1 MVQKRNEFMSHPTIF
16 AQATGRGA
24 AAIAVIRLS
33 GPDTA
38 LALAAL
44 GAHPLPSPRV
54 ATRVRLRAPG
64 TGVVLDD
71 ALVLWFPGPA
81 SFTGEDSAELSIH
94 GGRAV
99 IEAVAAALGGI
110 ESLRP
115 AEPGEFTRRA
125 FENGKL
131 DLTQVEAVADLVAA
145 ETEAQRVQALDQ
157 LGGGLGT
164 RFEGWRARL
173 TAIIAEVEAAVDFA
187 DEEIPADLL
196 AGIKPKILGL
206 IDSFTQYIGTGD
218 RGERL
223 RDGLRVVILGAPNV
237 GKSSLLNAIAGRDA
251 AMVSTT
257 AGTTRDVI
265 EVRLD
270 LGGLPVILS
279 DTAGLRDSAD
289 ALEAEGVRRARDR
302 AGSADLRLV
311 VFDASAPG
319 PDATTAALLG
329 PGCLAVLNKSDLVL
343 GDKTAFVPVSASGAA
358 VPAVAVSARDGSGL
372 KTLLDR
378 IEAVLADRLGQV
390 GPAPLTRARH
400 RAALVEA
407 RDSLRRALETDA
419 AEAPEIMAEELRA
432 AASAL
437 GRVTGRVDVEDVLGQ
452 IFSEFCIGK

>member
-1 MVQKRNEFMSHPTIF
+1 MTAPTIF
-16 AQATGRGA
+16 AQTTGRGA
-24 AAIAVIRLS
+24 AALAVIRLS
-33 GPDTA
+33 GPGTA
-38 LALAAL
+38 AALAAL
-44 GAHPLPSPRV
+44 GLDPVPAPRV
-54 ATRVRLRAPG
+54 ATRVRLRAPDS
-64 TGVVLDD
+64 GVVLDD

-81 SFTGEDSAELSIH
+81 SFTGEDVAELSIH

-99 IEAVAAALGGI
+99 IEAVAGALSRIQG
-110 ESLRP
+110 LRP

-157 LGGGLGT
+157 LGGGLGS
-164 RFEGWRARL
+164 RFEGWRSRL

-187 DEEIPADLL
+187 DEEIPDDLL
-196 AGIKPKILGL
+196 AGINPKILGL
-206 IDSFTQYIGTGD
+206 IDSFNLHIDEGD

-223 RDGLRVVILGAPNV
+223 RAGLRVVILGAPNV

-265 EVRLD
+265 EVHLD

-279 DTAGLRDSAD
+279 DTAGLRDSLD

-302 AGSADLRLV
+302 ADSADLRLV
-311 VFDASAPG
+311 IFDASCPS
-319 PDATTAALLG
+319 PDAASAALLG
-329 PGCLAVLNKSDLVL
+329 PGSLAVLNKIDLAA
-343 GDKTAFVPVSASGAA
+343 DEATPDFVR
-358 VPAVAVSARDGSGL
+358 VSARDGRGV
-372 KTLLDR
+372 KALLDR
-378 IEAVLADRLGQV
+378 IEKILADRLGQG

-407 RDSLRRALETDA
+407 RDSLLRALEGDA
-419 AEAPEIMAEELRA
+419 TAAPEILAEELRA
-432 AASAL
+432 AARAL
-437 GRVTGRVDVEDVLGQ
+437 GRVTGRVDVEDVLGR

>member
-1 MVQKRNEFMSHPTIF
+1 MTTPTIF
-16 AQATGRGA
+16 AQTTGRGA
-24 AAIAVIRLS
+24 AALAVIRLS
-33 GPDTA
+33 GPGTA
-38 LALAAL
+38 AALAAL
-44 GAHPLPSPRV
+44 GMEPLPAPRV
-54 ATRVRLRAPG
+54 ATRVRLRDPDS
-64 TGVVLDD
+64 GVVLDD

-81 SFTGEDSAELSIH
+81 SFTGEDVAELSIH

-99 IEAVAAALGGI
+99 ITAVAGALGLIAG
-110 ESLRP
+110 LRP

-157 LGGGLGT
+157 LSGGLGS

-187 DEEIPADLL
+187 DEEIPPDLL
-196 AGIKPKILGL
+196 SGINPKILGL
-206 IDSFTQYIGTGD
+206 IENFDQHIDEGD

-223 RDGLRVVILGAPNV
+223 REGLRVVILGAPNV
-237 GKSSLLNAIAGRDA
+237 GKSSLLNAIAGRNA

-265 EVRLD
+265 EVHLD

-279 DTAGLRDSAD
+279 DTAGLRESRDE
-289 ALEAEGVRRARDR
+289 LEAEGVRRAWDR

-311 VFDASAPG
+311 VFDASETV
-319 PDATTAALLG
+319 PDAASVALLG
-329 PGCLAVLNKSDLVL
+329 PGSLGVMNKIDLEA
-343 GDKTAFVPVSASGAA
+343 GETAPDFVPVSA
-358 VPAVAVSARDGSGL
+358 RDGRGI
-372 KTLLDR
+372 KVLLDR
-378 IEAVLADRLGQV
+378 IEGALAERLGRA

-407 RDSLRRALETDA
+407 RDGLRRALEADPTG
-419 AEAPEIMAEELRA
+419 APEILAEELRSA
-432 AASAL
+432 ARAL
-437 GRVTGRVDVEDVLGQ
+437 GRVTGRVDVEDMLGR

>member
-1 MVQKRNEFMSHPTIF
+1 MTTPTIF
-16 AQATGRGA
+16 AQTTGRGA
-24 AAIAVIRLS
+24 AAQAVIRLS
-33 GPDTA
+33 GPGTA
-38 LALAAL
+38 AALAAL
-44 GAHPLPSPRV
+44 GMEPLPAPRV
-54 ATRVRLRAPG
+54 ATRVRLRDPDSA
-64 TGVVLDD
+64 VVLDD

-81 SFTGEDSAELSIH
+81 SFTGEDVAELSIH

-99 IEAVAAALGGI
+99 IAAVAGALGQMPG
-110 ESLRP
+110 LRP

-157 LGGGLGT
+157 LGGGLGS
-164 RFEGWRARL
+164 RFEGWLARL

-196 AGIKPKILGL
+196 AGINNKILGL
-206 IDSFTQYIGTGD
+206 IESFDLNIDEGD

-223 RDGLRVVILGAPNV
+223 REGLRVVILGAPNV
-237 GKSSLLNAIAGRDA
+237 GKSSVLNAIAGRDA

-265 EVRLD
+265 EVHLD

-279 DTAGLRDSAD
+279 DTAGLRESLD

-302 AGSADLRLV
+302 AETADLRLV
-311 VFDASAPG
+311 VFDASCPA
-319 PDATTAALLG
+319 PDAASAALLG
-329 PGCLAVLNKSDLVL
+329 PGSLGVMNKIDLAGADVAPD
-343 GDKTAFVPVSASGAA
+343 FIPVSAREG
-358 VPAVAVSARDGSGL
+358 RGI
-372 KTLLDR
+372 KELLDR
-378 IEAVLADRLGQV
+378 IEQALAERLGRAA
-390 GPAPLTRARH
+390 PAPLTRARH

-407 RDSLRRALETDA
+407 RDGLRRALETDA
-419 AEAPEIMAEELRA
+419 TVAPELLAEELRSA
-432 AASAL
+432 ARAL
-437 GRVTGRVDVEDVLGQ
+437 GRVTGRVDVEDVLGR